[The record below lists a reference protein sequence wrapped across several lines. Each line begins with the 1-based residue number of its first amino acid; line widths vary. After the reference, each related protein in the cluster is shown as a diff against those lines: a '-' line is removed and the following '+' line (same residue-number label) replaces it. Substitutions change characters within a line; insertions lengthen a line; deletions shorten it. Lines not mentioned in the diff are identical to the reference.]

1 MTRLPQPVRA
11 IATRTWHATQEIEMT
26 IFKYQP
32 LLIVTIES
40 DTWAKARNAAGEE
53 LYVPR
58 IYLKFHGAVSSVSIG
73 MSLVQAYRTWREQ
86 VDGVL
91 KDARDLG
98 KTKKELEADKKE
110 RPEAEA
116 EEPGG
121 GKGKVKMKTWVQFE
135 TFPFLPKDVCTC
147 EQPQCVSRKS
157 DTGLGA
163 CRHDVERLLRGG
175 VEGAYSGKWLREES
189 LKWHPDRWEKIL
201 EEDFR
206 AEGKKMVT
214 EMFVILKTL
223 EQERTEAEGNLTK

>member
-11 IATRTWHATQEIEMT
+11 IATRTWHATEEIEMT

-58 IYLKFHGAVSSVSIG
+58 IYLKFHGTVSSVSTG
-73 MSLVQAYRTWREQ
+73 MSLVQAFTAWREQ

-91 KDARDLG
+91 ADARDLG
-98 KTKKELEADKKE
+98 KTKKELKAERKE
-110 RPEAEA
+110 NAEVESQA
-116 EEPGG
+116 G
-121 GKGKVKMKTWVQFE
+121 GKEKSKMKTWVQFE

-147 EQPQCVSRKS
+147 EQPQCVSRKCE
-157 DTGLGA
+157 TGLGA

-175 VEGAYSGKWLREES
+175 VEGAYSAKWLREES
-189 LKWHPDRWEKIL
+189 WKWHPDRWGKIL
-201 EEDFR
+201 DEDFR
-206 AEGKKMVT
+206 VQGEKMVT

-223 EQERTEAEGNLTK
+223 EQERMDAEEKLAK

>member
-1 MTRLPQPVRA
+1 
-11 IATRTWHATQEIEMT
+11 MT
-26 IFKYQP
+26 IFKHQS

-58 IYLKFHGAVSSVSIG
+58 MYLKFHGAVSSVSTG
-73 MSLVQAYRTWREQ
+73 VSLMQAFRAWRDQ

-91 KDARDLG
+91 ADARDLG
-98 KTKKELEADKKE
+98 KTREKLQVDRKE
-110 RPEAEA
+110 RAEA
-116 EEPGG
+116 EEKGG
-121 GKGKVKMKTWVQFE
+121 GKGKSKLQTWVEFE

-157 DTGLGA
+157 ETGLGA

-175 VEGAYSGKWLREES
+175 VEAAYSAKWLRDES

-201 EEDFR
+201 DQDFR
-206 AEGKKMVT
+206 ADGKKMVT
-214 EMFVILKTL
+214 EMFVILKAL
-223 EQERTEAEGNLTK
+223 EEERMEAEGNLTK